1 MEVAAFAKVT
11 SQHYLEHGGGTGREF
26 PHNLISQGEEAWNKW
41 Y

>member
-26 PHNLISQGEEAWNKW
+26 PHNLISKGEEAWNKW